1 MNDISTLLRFV
12 NVQTAAE
19 GFLSEAVNTDTRLVN
34 ALKLGNRHASV
45 FTASVAEQ
53 FAKDYVVVD
62 HKSNTT
68 TGFSGTLFRNKTTNE
83 LILSFRSTEF
93 VDDSLRD
100 AKATGDLE
108 IARLGWALGQISDME
123 NFYAELKATN
133 KIGPTDTFYVTG
145 YSLGGHLATAFN
157 LLRQEQGEAERI
169 VHTYTFNGAGTGGLV
184 GSASL
189 QGIVTDFRN
198 WWKNPAAIPWANFS
212 SSERKQLEK
221 EAQAR
226 VDELMG
232 EQARLTSLNVNFSPR
247 PETLAAATAALD
259 FNYQLAALAAT
270 FHRTT
275 ASSNFPMPSGEN
287 FLPIAPVFAISRIP
301 NMTEIVGEEA
311 GRLGLS
317 FISNSG
323 VP

>member
-1 MNDISTLLRFV
+1 
-12 NVQTAAE
+12 
-19 GFLSEAVNTDTRLVN
+19 
-34 ALKLGNRHASV
+34 
-45 FTASVAEQ
+45 
-53 FAKDYVVVD
+53 
-62 HKSNTT
+62 
-68 TGFSGTLFRNKTTNE
+68 
-83 LILSFRSTEF
+83 
-93 VDDSLRD
+93 
-100 AKATGDLE
+100 
-108 IARLGWALGQISDME
+108 ME

-232 EQARLTSLNVNFSPR
+232 EQARLQV
-247 PETLAAATAALD
+247 
-259 FNYQLAALAAT
+259 
-270 FHRTT
+270 
-275 ASSNFPMPSGEN
+275 
-287 FLPIAPVFAISRIP
+287 
-301 NMTEIVGEEA
+301 
-311 GRLGLS
+311 
-317 FISNSG
+317 
-323 VP
+323 